1 MASVM
6 RSCIQSILKL
16 LNCVIGMVGLAMM
29 LYAVWLIRVWQ
40 REIGDFP
47 FFDDDDD
54 DFSPWFIY
62 TFLGLGVTLS
72 MITCLGHI
80 AAETA
85 NGCCLYLYMLF
96 VFLLLMLEAGV
107 TADVF
112 LNRDWE
118 EDFPKD
124 PSGSF
129 DQFKGFIGSSFELCK
144 WIGLSIVSVQGLS
157 FLVAM
162 ILKAVG
168 PHPCYDSD
176 DDYASDRVPLL
187 KDVVHPPPYVVNP
200 VTGSRNDAWSIRI
213 NEKVEMLNYSGIH
226 VTVNQELLISTTTIM
241 HHAPHPHTFC
251 PSNLVLLLF
260 LLGWSLVCIANEKI
274 ISANFV

>member
-1 MASVM
+1 V
-6 RSCIQSILKL
+6 
-16 LNCVIGMVGLAMM
+16 
-29 LYAVWLIRVWQ
+29 
-40 REIGDFP
+40 
-47 FFDDDDD
+47 
-54 DFSPWFIY
+54 
-62 TFLGLGVTLS
+62 
-72 MITCLGHI
+72 
-80 AAETA
+80 
-85 NGCCLYLYMLF
+85 
-96 VFLLLMLEAGV
+96 
-107 TADVF
+107 
-112 LNRDWE
+112 
-118 EDFPKD
+118 
-124 PSGSF
+124 PSN
-129 DQFKGFIGSSFELCK
+129 L
-144 WIGLSIVSVQGLS
+144 QGLS

-187 KDVVHPPPYVVNP
+187 KEVVHPPPYVVVNP

-251 PSNLVLLLF
+251 PSNLVRLLF
-260 LLGWSLVCIANEKI
+260 LLGWSLVCIAKEKI

>member
-54 DFSPWFIY
+54 DFSPWIQ
-62 TFLGLGVTLS
+62 
-72 MITCLGHI
+72 
-80 AAETA
+80 
-85 NGCCLYLYMLF
+85 YMLF

-200 VTGSRNDAWSIRI
+200 VTGSRNDGWSIRI

-241 HHAPHPHTFC
+241 HHAPHSHTFC
-251 PSNLVLLLF
+251 PSNLFRLLF
-260 LLGWSLVCIANEKI
+260 LLGWLLVCIANEKI

>member
-16 LNCVIGMVGLAMM
+16 LNCVIGMVGIAMM

-85 NGCCLYLYMLF
+85 NGCCLYLYMFF

-129 DQFKGFIGSSFELCK
+129 DQFKGFIRSSFELCK

-187 KDVVHPPPYVVNP
+187 RDVVHPPPYVVVNP

-213 NEKVEMLNYSGIH
+213 NEK
-226 VTVNQELLISTTTIM
+226 
-241 HHAPHPHTFC
+241 
-251 PSNLVLLLF
+251 
-260 LLGWSLVCIANEKI
+260 ANR
-274 ISANFV
+274 